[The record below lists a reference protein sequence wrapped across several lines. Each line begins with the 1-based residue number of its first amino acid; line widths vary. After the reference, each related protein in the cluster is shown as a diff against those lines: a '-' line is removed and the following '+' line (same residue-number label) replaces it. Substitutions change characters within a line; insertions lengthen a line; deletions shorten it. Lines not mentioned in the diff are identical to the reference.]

1 MKIALPTALLALLS
15 SCGTAPVAPIAPV
28 LFNGHDLS
36 GWHADVPD
44 ADGNPD
50 IAPSFVVRD
59 GMLISQGEPQGH
71 LISDASYSN
80 YRLVVEWR
88 WPGEPGNCGVLVHAS
103 EPRMLYKMFPRSI
116 ECQLHVNHAG
126 DFWCIGENIAVPD
139 MAKRRAG
146 PKEKWGG
153 NEGDGRNIKNLTDG
167 SERPV
172 GEWNQMVIECRGTSI
187 DIWVNGDHVNN
198 GFDCTTDHGQIAIQ
212 AEGAPCEFRR
222 LELQPLAPK
231 S

>member
-1 MKIALPTALLALLS
+1 M
-15 SCGTAPVAPIAPV
+15 
-28 LFNGHDLS
+28 
-36 GWHADVPD
+36 
-44 ADGNPD
+44 
-50 IAPSFVVRD
+50 
-59 GMLISQGEPQGH
+59 
-71 LISDASYSN
+71 
-80 YRLVVEWR
+80 VEWR

-167 SERPV
+167 
-172 GEWNQMVIECRGTSI
+172 
-187 DIWVNGDHVNN
+187 
-198 GFDCTTDHGQIAIQ
+198 
-212 AEGAPCEFRR
+212 
-222 LELQPLAPK
+222 
-231 S
+231 